1 MKNRFDFA
9 SKIKEL
15 IKDPLNKKIYDVLIT
30 VTDKDVEIY
39 HGLIFLDT
47 DEQKKKLLELF
58 TGYELEDF
66 STVLEMLLDIENG
79 ED

>member
-1 MKNRFDFA
+1 MNCR
-9 SKIKEL
+9 E
-15 IKDPLNKKIYDVLIT
+15 
-30 VTDKDVEIY
+30 
-39 HGLIFLDT
+39 
-47 DEQKKKLLELF
+47 KLLELF